1 MQAPRTS
8 DPGVHR
14 AGQTP
19 HPSDAAVHRAGQTPH
34 PSDAAVH
41 QSGQAPRTSNPTLQS
56 TALSISSEVNDD
68 DRGWSRFNWRAQD
81 YDPSQ
86 MQEIYQD
93 ALTAWRKNPIAWRII
108 AITTD
113 YVVGDELRVSSPYRS
128 LDRFISRFW
137 NHPKNQMDLRL
148 QPMSDEL
155 ARSGDLFIL
164 LFRNPQDGMSYIRF
178 VTKDRIGAIQTAE
191 NDWETELSFSERCED
206 GSERTWLSPSHPQ
219 ADQAQAVMLHY
230 AVNRPLGALLGES
243 DLTTMIPWLQ
253 RYSRMLEDRVRLH
266 WAVRAFLWLVTV
278 PANKVKEK
286 QEQYRLPPESGSI
299 VVHDESENWLAVAP
313 NLHGSDASADLKAVR
328 GMIDAGSGYPP
339 HWRGEAADA
348 NLATA
353 TAMQAPTE
361 RHLLRRQQYFTFLL
375 QDLLYHA
382 YLRSKRGTL
391 PNEDYQQLFVVA
403 RPDISRTDN
412 EALARAA
419 RDLSQGLNT
428 LASQLS
434 TLPPSLA
441 RRTLRLAFKF
451 AGEPLDERTVDQIMS
466 EIQQQAK
473 PAANAKT
480 EKEVE

>member
-1 MQAPRTS
+1 MNKAQNFIRSWFQRSTNTHQPS
-8 DPGVHR
+8 G
-14 AGQTP
+14 
-19 HPSDAAVHRAGQTPH
+19 SDAGFASNANPHTLGVSAV
-34 PSDAAVH
+34 V
-41 QSGQAPRTSNPTLQS
+41 
-56 TALSISSEVNDD
+56 DD
-68 DRGWSRFNWRAQD
+68 SPGWTGAYRQGHD
-81 YDPSQ
+81 HDPA
-86 MQEIYQD
+86 MIQELYQD

-113 YVVGDELRVSSPYRS
+113 YVVGDELRVSSLYRP
-128 LDRFISRFW
+128 LDRFITRFW
-137 NHPKNQMDLRL
+137 QHPKNQMDLRL

-164 LFRNPQDGMSYIRF
+164 LFRNLQDGMSYLRF
-178 VTKDRIGAIQTAE
+178 VTKDRIQRIETAP
-191 NDWETELSFSERCED
+191 NDWENELVYI
-206 GSERTWLSPSHPQ
+206 ERTLEGEERRWLSPHHPE
-219 ADQAQAVMLHY
+219 AEQAQAVMLHY
-230 AVNRPLGALLGES
+230 AVNRPIGALLGES

-286 QEQYRLPPESGSI
+286 QEQYRNPPEAGSI
-299 VVHDESENWLAVAP
+299 VVHDESENWQAVAP
-313 NLHGSDASADLKAVR
+313 SLHALDAAADLKAVR

-382 YLRSKRGTL
+382 FRRSRWGAQRSM
-391 PNEDYQQLFVVA
+391 PAEDYQQLFVVV

-412 EALARAA
+412 ESLARAA
-419 RDLSQGLNT
+419 RDLTQGLST
-428 LASQLS
+428 LAEQINL
-434 TLPPSLA
+434 LPPSLA
-441 RRTLRLAFKF
+441 RHSLRMVFKF
-451 AGEPLDERTVDQIMS
+451 AGEPLDEGAIDQILEEMKR
-466 EIQQQAK
+466 ENLETTK
-473 PAANAKT
+473 DTK
-480 EKEVE
+480 KH

>member
-1 MQAPRTS
+1 MPKAQNVFQSWFTRRQAVSPELKRSRQEEKIVQAAGDGSSSSNLSVSAVVDDSS
-8 DPGVHR
+8 DWF
-14 AGQTP
+14 
-19 HPSDAAVHRAGQTPH
+19 
-34 PSDAAVH
+34 
-41 QSGQAPRTSNPTLQS
+41 
-56 TALSISSEVNDD
+56 SSASQ
-68 DRGWSRFNWRAQD
+68 GHD
-81 YDPSQ
+81 YDPSKI
-86 MQEIYQD
+86 QELYQD

-113 YVVGDELRVSSPYRS
+113 YVVGDELRVSSPHRS
-128 LDRFISRFW
+128 LDRFINRFW
-137 NHPKNQMDLRL
+137 QHPKNQMDLRL

-178 VTKDRIGAIQTAE
+178 VTKDRILSIETAP
-191 NDWETELSFSERCED
+191 NDWETEWVYL
-206 GSERTWLSPSHPQ
+206 ERTLEGEQRRWLSPHHPDAGQ
-219 ADQAQAVMLHY
+219 ALAVMLHY
-230 AVNRPLGALLGES
+230 AVNRPIGALMGES

-286 QEQYRLPPESGSI
+286 QEQYRIPPEAGSI
-299 VVHDESENWLAVAP
+299 VVHDESEGWQAVTP
-313 NLHGSDASADLKAVR
+313 SLHGLDAASDLKAVR

-382 YLRSKRGTL
+382 YQRSRWGSERNLTID
-391 PNEDYQQLFVVA
+391 DYQQLFMVV
-403 RPDISRTDN
+403 RPDISRADN
-412 EALARAA
+412 ESLARAA
-419 RDLSQGLNT
+419 RDLTQGLST
-428 LASQLS
+428 LAGQING
-434 TLPPSLA
+434 LPPSLA
-441 RRTLRLAFKF
+441 RHILRMFFKF
-451 AGEPLDERTVDQIMS
+451 AGEPLDEGAIDQILQEMKNEEYS
-466 EIQQQAK
+466 AK
-473 PAANAKT
+473 PDPFN
-480 EKEVE
+480 KENYA

>member
-1 MQAPRTS
+1 MNKAQNPLRAWFTRLGSSRGEAQPSPAISELPTTGAS
-8 DPGVHR
+8 ASPSGGAFQSFGVSAVVDDSPGWTGVY
-14 AGQTP
+14 
-19 HPSDAAVHRAGQTPH
+19 
-34 PSDAAVH
+34 H
-41 QSGQAPRTSNPTLQS
+41 QGH
-56 TALSISSEVNDD
+56 
-68 DRGWSRFNWRAQD
+68 D
-81 YDPSQ
+81 YDPTKI
-86 MQEIYQD
+86 QELYQD

-113 YVVGDELRVSSPYRS
+113 YVVGDELRVSSPLRT

-164 LFRNPQDGMSYIRF
+164 LFRNPQDGMSYLRF
-178 VTKDRIGAIQTAE
+178 VTKDRIQSIETAP
-191 NDWETELSFSERCED
+191 NDWENELVYT
-206 GSERTWLSPSHPQ
+206 ERTLEGEERRWLSPQHPDAEQ
-219 ADQAQAVMLHY
+219 ASAVMLHY
-230 AVNRPLGALLGES
+230 AVNRPIGALLGES

-286 QEQYRLPPESGSI
+286 QEQYRIPPESGSI
-299 VVHDESENWLAVAP
+299 VVHDESEGWQAVTP
-313 NLHGSDASADLKAVR
+313 SLHGVDAASDLKAVR

-382 YLRSKRGTL
+382 YQRSRSGAQRAL
-391 PNEDYQQLFVVA
+391 PAQDYQQLFVVV

-412 EALARAA
+412 ESLARAA
-419 RDLSQGLNT
+419 RDLTQGLST
-428 LASQLS
+428 LAEQISG
-434 TLPPSLA
+434 LPPSLA
-441 RRTLRLAFKF
+441 RHTLRMVFKF
-451 AGEPLDERTVDQIMS
+451 AGEPLDEGNIDQIMEEMKS
-466 EIQQQAK
+466 CQRISG
-473 PAANAKT
+473 T
-480 EKEVE
+480 DFTD